1 MATTDPQTLSDA
13 IDSLLARYLQLLDEY
28 TSLRIPLS
36 SLQSSVYTNIARANF
51 QAERGVSY
59 GRESYDRRVMQPG
72 RLCRVMGD
80 AEDGTVI
87 FEIGKVV
94 TSAGEEKIGLGKT
107 GVSAEAEDEKGRDGN
122 NPTPTKNIDDDMEK
136 ITVQTEATDDPDTQ
150 DIKNDKEGKD
160 KEPPRVTNQ
169 QDNKSNTQNPDPL
182 RMFGFSIPSALR
194 TAQSSSIQLVESSI
208 PRLATVSLQMRALE
222 IQIRRAKKYRAKAL
236 ALEDGRGGLKGAV
249 GEGVAV

>member
-1 MATTDPQTLSDA
+1 MATTDPQTLSDE

-72 RLCRVMGD
+72 RLCRVIGD
-80 AEDGTVI
+80 AEDGT
-87 FEIGKVV
+87 
-94 TSAGEEKIGLGKT
+94 
-107 GVSAEAEDEKGRDGN
+107 
-122 NPTPTKNIDDDMEK
+122 NIDEDMEK
-136 ITVQTEATDDPDTQ
+136 ITVQTEATGDPDTQ
-150 DIKNDKEGKD
+150 DTKNDKEGKD
-160 KEPPRVTNQ
+160 EEPPKVTNQ

-222 IQIRRAKKYRAKAL
+222 IQIRRTKKYRAKAL
-236 ALEDGRGGLKGAV
+236 ALEGTKGSLKGAV